1 MMHGGRLDRDGHLVS
16 AVLGAWSWEGGVRG
30 SAVARSSGQHWVAT
44 SRTGVLVATATF
56 TVNQRKDDAIII
68 LKDGGNAHLVDERL
82 HACRVADRLA
92 DVHERLRIMLMVI
105 EEEWGGS
112 VLPTATSFV
121 PAAVRG
127 EWGRWVGGCI
137 RMGEVGLQR
146 QKQQQPPPPPPV
158 CRRCCSTCAGGCTQS
173 PTTEETKPLQS
184 PTIPPASCIRAG
196 WVSATA
202 ITNGCSS
209 RVQRHLAV
217 PAAT

>member
-1 MMHGGRLDRDGHLVS
+1 MNGCILVGSPTGWQMYTRACAQPRVGLLCQTVPPLD
-16 AVLGAWSWEGGVRG
+16 APM
-30 SAVARSSGQHWVAT
+30 
-44 SRTGVLVATATF
+44 
-56 TVNQRKDDAIII
+56 
-68 LKDGGNAHLVDERL
+68 
-82 HACRVADRLA
+82 
-92 DVHERLRIMLMVI
+92 IMLMVI
-105 EEEWGGS
+105 EVEWGGS
-112 VLPTATSFV
+112 VLPTATSLV

-137 RMGEVGLQR
+137 WMGEAAHQQ